1 MKQVL
6 PLLTL
11 GVAVA
16 ALCGATAPALA
27 EDDVAPLSGV
37 TDVIA
42 APQAALAIEGD
53 GAYVLPPRDF
63 EFAVEAPVASSA
75 PPDAVDLLF
84 ANAVEDDGVL
94 SANRG
99 GADVHLSDMRA
110 VGSVSDVD
118 ASDLLTGHNIITEG
132 GLANANG
139 MPMVIQN
146 SGNGV
151 LIQNAVIVNLDMTQ

>member
-1 MKQVL
+1 MKRML

-11 GVAVA
+11 GIAVA
-16 ALCGATAPALA
+16 ALCGASAPVLA
-27 EDDVAPLSGV
+27 ADDAVAQTVLPDGIVSPTV
-37 TDVIA
+37 PEA
-42 APQAALAIEGD
+42 APST
-53 GAYVLPPRDF
+53 
-63 EFAVEAPVASSA
+63 AVE
-75 PPDAVDLLF
+75 LLF
-84 ANAVEDDGVL
+84 ANVVQDDAEL
-94 SANRG
+94 SGNRG
-99 GADVHLSDMRA
+99 GADVHLSDMRV